1 MFETNVSLK
10 QLSHYK
16 IGGNAKYFFEAKN
29 VNGLI
34 KAVEKQRWLKTPLFV
49 LAGATNVLIND
60 GGFDGLIIKIPNS
73 KFRIQNDNSKFKI
86 IKAGAGTPMAELVET
101 AVEENLSGLE
111 WAAGLPGTLGGA
123 VRGNAGAFG
132 GEIKDIVREVVSLD
146 ISQKNPKIVKR
157 NGSDCQFGYRS
168 SVFKKNPRK
177 EIIIETTLRL
187 KRDDKK
193 SIKEKTAKNINYR
206 LLNHPM
212 EYPSLGSTFKNV
224 PMSQVKKS
232 AVLKGFPVKNDP
244 LPVIPAA
251 FLISEAGLKGIVC
264 GGAMISPKH
273 PNFIVNVLDAKAE
286 DVENLIKL
294 VKSEVK
300 KKFKIE
306 LQEEIE
312 RLNNRI

>member
-224 PMSQVKKS
+224 PISQVKKS